1 MLAPAPAVLLG
12 TVFAAVNAYALPAT
26 TNMATTAIPNFVFSP
41 YFLVYQAAQVKLGD
55 RGFLS
60 RDITVRDL
68 ILNHSDVHHV
78 FPKNHLKKQG
88 LSKSKYNQI
97 GNFVLAQ
104 SEINIA
110 IGDKAPEVYFDELA
124 KQSDGGKKKYGGIT
138 KEEEMRANLHMNC
151 LPETLLDGK
160 TPPYDEFL
168 ETRRKLMALKIK
180 AYFEAL

>member
-1 MLAPAPAVLLG
+1 MDTSAVL
-12 TVFAAVNAYALPAT
+12 
-26 TNMATTAIPNFVFSP
+26 SP
-41 YFLVYQAAQVKLGD
+41 YFLVYQGAQVKLGD

-60 RDITVRDL
+60 RDITVRSL

-110 IGDKAPEVYFDELA
+110 IGDKAPEMYFVELA
-124 KQSDGGKKKYGGIT
+124 KQCDGGKKKYGGIT
-138 KEEEMRANLHMNC
+138 KDAEMRANFRMNC

-160 TPPYDEFL
+160 IPSYDEFL
-168 ETRRKLMALKIK
+168 DNRRKLMSQKIK
-180 AYFEAL
+180 TYFESL